1 MVVKLEASASP
12 QVTPWKNFAQDIVD
26 GKGLHA
32 LKKQLDSFM
41 NKNRRD
47 VRQKYLILLKG
58 CFCFKKLL
66 SRKSLGT
73 SESIHCMPHHSDL
86 PSKSACRH

>member
-41 NKNRRD
+41 TKIDEMLDRN
-47 VRQKYLILLKG
+47 
-58 CFCFKKLL
+58 
-66 SRKSLGT
+66 T
-73 SESIHCMPHHSDL
+73 
-86 PSKSACRH
+86 